1 MSYQELLLNSCD
13 IETLADK
20 YLVVRFCHTALFGV
34 KSGADKLPTY
44 DAEALQKMHHP
55 GRKDKKDDCLN
66 IQKMSIKYSAGRV
79 QRISGVKKK

>member
-1 MSYQELLLNSCD
+1 MSYQELLNSCD
-13 IETLADK
+13 IETLAGK

-55 GRKDKKDDCLN
+55 GGR
-66 IQKMSIKYSAGRV
+66 IREMIVFSKMSIKYSAGRV